1 MSEVSAQTM
10 PVRERLLR
18 DPTFFPHKLDLIA
31 ERALF
36 VHLDRAAILDASFL
50 DDRVLSSQTAGAW
63 IRLDQLD
70 RSMLGAKFEKPVH
83 YIFHIGHVG
92 STLLSRMLDQ
102 IEGTLGLREPMPL
115 RTLAE
120 ASDLIPTRASLL
132 APDQFKRLIDI
143 YIALWSRPFP
153 ETHSIILK
161 ATSSA
166 ARLGAQLLSQQGASQ
181 AIYLYLL
188 AEPYLATLL
197 AGANSSIDLR
207 GHAQERVHRFER
219 LSEFNLPQPVHALSP
234 GELAAQAWLTEML
247 TLNALRSSEKE
258 RIQVV
263 NFEDVLS
270 APRETLATICAR
282 LDLTADDTSLSRA
295 TSENVL
301 NRYSKLTSEPYSP
314 VFRRQVLDESRKTN
328 ATEIR
333 RGLLWIEQIERHSPT
348 GAQLLKSLP
357 TISA

>member
-1 MSEVSAQTM
+1 MSDVSAQ
-10 PVRERLLR
+10 PVTVRDRLLR

-36 VHLDRAAILDASFL
+36 VHLDRAAISDASFL
-50 DDRVLSSQTAGAW
+50 DDRVLSSQTAGVW

-70 RSMLGAKFEKPVH
+70 RSMLGAKSEKPIH

-102 IEGTLGLREPMPL
+102 IEGTLVLREPLPL

-120 ASDLIPTRASLL
+120 ASDHAPSRASLV
-132 APDQFKRLIDI
+132 APHQLKRLIEI
-143 YIALWSRPFP
+143 YVALWSRPFP
-153 ETHSIILK
+153 ETQSIILK

-166 ARLGAQLLSQQGASQ
+166 ARVGEQLLSQQGASR
-181 AIYLYLL
+181 AVYLYLL
-188 AEPYLATLL
+188 AKPYLATLL
-197 AGANSSIDLR
+197 AGTNSSIDLR

-219 LSEFNLPQPVHALSP
+219 LSAFDLAEPLHALSP

-247 TLNALRSSEKE
+247 TLNALRSSQKE
-258 RIQVV
+258 RIHVV

-270 APRETLATICAR
+270 APRETLATICAH
-282 LDLTADDTSLSRA
+282 LDLKADDTSLSRA
-295 TSENVL
+295 TSKNVL

-314 VFRRQVLDESRKTN
+314 LFRRQILDESHQTN
-328 ATEIR
+328 EAEIR
-333 RGLLWIEQIERHSPT
+333 RGLLWIEQMGRHSDVV
-348 GAQLLKSLP
+348 ARLLKTLP